1 MVIKEIDD
9 FDSFEFEQSI
19 DIYKSS
25 FPSNETRPVQ
35 RVVVMLKN
43 DKNYHLF
50 ISVNNNSVV
59 GIALMYIFKP
69 LRIGLLDYIAVIPN
83 YRRRGIGEELFKF
96 TLEKCGSLVSNGIG
110 LLIEIQRENVLDPE
124 ESVVRKD
131 RISFYTLLGAKVLEG
146 VNYLLPPMR
155 NGGEAEEMYLMIRPL
170 GEVHH
175 LSKASVVRYIRAI
188 YSTIYQY
195 HSNNLLDRIAQKLPA
210 KIMLYA
216 MTDQSSSRDKI
227 C

>member
-69 LRIGLLDYIAVIPN
+69 LRIGLLDYISVIPN

-96 TLEKCGSLVSNGIG
+96 TLEKFGSLVSNGIG

-124 ESVVRKD
+124 ESVVRKN
-131 RISFYTLLGAKVLEG
+131 RISFYTLLGAKVLKG

-170 GEVHH
+170 GEVHLFQKH
-175 LSKASVVRYIRAI
+175 LLLDTYVRYILRFI
-188 YSTIYQY
+188 SITPTIFLTEY
-195 HSNNLLDRIAQKLPA
+195 HRSCLQK
-210 KIMLYA
+210 
-216 MTDQSSSRDKI
+216 
-227 C
+227 